1 MWSVCLFIWWGFGV
15 GVGMVS
21 GWVERVQDC
30 VLGCVL
36 RVAECIVAGARS
48 RRVSVR
54 VRSLVRYGYAAYV
67 FGTLDFRRVRG
78 LVSRVEPPSYIA
90 NRYFYGRIE
99 EALARR
105 FDVRFEDRRGFR
117 YAVFNKEKVVFA
129 RVV

>member
-1 MWSVCLFIWWGFGV
+1 MGRIRV
-15 GVGMVS
+15 GARMTLS
-21 GWVERVQDC
+21 WIEKVQDG
-30 VLGCVL
+30 VLNYVL
-36 RVAECIVAGARS
+36 KVAECIVAGARS

-67 FGTLDFRRVRG
+67 FGTLDFRRIRG

-90 NRYFYGRIE
+90 NRHFYGRVE
-99 EALARR
+99 EVLARR

-117 YAVFNKEKVVFA
+117 YAVFNREKVVFA

>member
-1 MWSVCLFIWWGFGV
+1 
-15 GVGMVS
+15 MVS